1 MAAHLYD
8 HAVRP
13 ALQTFGVDTRQAD
26 THLKAGCSSYNLLK
40 AQSEAGVRVAD
51 GIAAHVR
58 GGFEYRP

>member
-1 MAAHLYD
+1 M
-8 HAVRP
+8 
-13 ALQTFGVDTRQAD
+13 DTREAD
-26 THLKAGCSSYNLLK
+26 THLKAGYSSYNNLK